1 LDCVAHEYGHGIEHL
16 NPGLGYTTIERALK
30 EGLSDIWGAVLEY
43 NIASEKV
50 HWKIG
55 EEIMDNGK
63 DCLRNIAYP
72 KASTAHTKM
81 ADTYNGQY
89 YDGTYYQ
96 KSGVFSHWFY
106 LLSDGGSGTNDLSN
120 DYTVYGIGID
130 CATEIIFEAEIDH
143 FDGVDSYPEARTAT
157 IDAAEE
163 LYGTNSIEVMQVKN
177 AWYAVGVGTEPDQIS
192 ISGESIVC
200 SSPNETFILHDR
212 PSGTTVNWTKSSNLA
227 YVSGQGTDNYTV
239 KAQPS
244 ASGSGWVQANI
255 STGNCDDVTIRKDI
269 DWVGVAAQVNPE
281 TIEFTCAE
289 GEGYFCTNAF
299 GNEFSFSYSQDYNY
313 FNVKLTNWSETQTLC
328 QFTIYSTEGEV
339 DLCFP
344 PAGTYKFWIRG
355 NNDCGTGNWSK
366 TAVDYVV
373 CSPWGLYIFPNPTT
387 GETTISI
394 VSSNDK
400 TSILNDDEEWHLQVY
415 TQSKL
420 LKLTKRNIKG
430 NKYIINTSGWQ
441 TGAYF
446 VQVYY
451 KDEIITET
459 LIVE

>member
-1 LDCVAHEYGHGIEHL
+1 
-16 NPGLGYTTIERALK
+16 
-30 EGLSDIWGAVLEY
+30 
-43 NIASEKV
+43 
-50 HWKIG
+50 
-55 EEIMDNGK
+55 
-63 DCLRNIAYP
+63 
-72 KASTAHTKM
+72 
-81 ADTYNGQY
+81 
-89 YDGTYYQ
+89 
-96 KSGVFSHWFY
+96 
-106 LLSDGGSGTNDLSN
+106 
-120 DYTVYGIGID
+120 
-130 CATEIIFEAEIDH
+130 
-143 FDGVDSYPEARTAT
+143 
-157 IDAAEE
+157 
-163 LYGTNSIEVMQVKN
+163 
-177 AWYAVGVGTEPDQIS
+177 
-192 ISGESIVC
+192 
-200 SSPNETFILHDR
+200 
-212 PSGTTVNWTKSSNLA
+212 
-227 YVSGQGTDNYTV
+227 
-239 KAQPS
+239 
-244 ASGSGWVQANI
+244 
-255 STGNCDDVTIRKDI
+255 
-269 DWVGVAAQVNPE
+269 
-281 TIEFTCAE
+281 
-289 GEGYFCTNAF
+289 
-299 GNEFSFSYSQDYNY
+299 
-313 FNVKLTNWSETQTLC
+313 
-328 QFTIYSTEGEV
+328 V